1 MTDEWAFVYSWMD
14 DIINPECLQ
23 TLSPTP
29 VSVGHRDDIARVA
42 PASPPL
48 SSQSEKLTCI
58 FRSTAKSSPLKRK
71 RCIHSN
77 SSNCDNMSPRK
88 RTRTQDDQ
96 LSMTTATSVLTDM
109 QLAPTAHSRSSYPTK
124 VRANS
129 PVRELRE
136 IYRFATP
143 PLKYTTSADQN
154 TPQSVLDMISGL
166 PLHGVGVIPGS
177 LQVQ

>member
-1 MTDEWAFVYSWMD
+1 MTEEWGFVYLWMD
-14 DIINPECLQ
+14 DIVNPEYLQ
-23 TLSPTP
+23 ALSPTP
-29 VSVGHRDDIARVA
+29 VSVGHRDGITRVA

-48 SSQSEKLTCI
+48 SVQSEKLTCTY
-58 FRSTAKSSPLKRK
+58 RSTAKSSSLKRK
-71 RCIHSN
+71 RCIRSN

-96 LSMTTATSVLTDM
+96 LSVTTATSALSDV
-109 QLAPTAHSRSSYPTK
+109 QLPPTAHSRFSPPTK

-129 PVRELRE
+129 PVRELRD

-143 PLKYTTSADQN
+143 PLKYTTSADHN

-166 PLHGVGVIPGS
+166 PLHGVGVIPDS
-177 LQVQ
+177 LKVQ